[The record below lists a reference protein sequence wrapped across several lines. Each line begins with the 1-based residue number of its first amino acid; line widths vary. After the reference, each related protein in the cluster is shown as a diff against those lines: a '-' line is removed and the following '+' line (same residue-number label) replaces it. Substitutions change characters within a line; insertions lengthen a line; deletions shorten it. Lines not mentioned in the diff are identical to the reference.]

1 MAVPQQTAPPPQVYV
16 NHGGRADWN
25 HQWFK
30 YNEYIVSA
38 KHWNDHLPRTIQV
51 VYYFCGD
58 GFGEDEA
65 RQHREDFLRA
75 FSLDGWAVPLVCID
89 IRNWDQPFTLID
101 PIT

>member
-1 MAVPQQTAPPPQVYV
+1 MAVLQQTAPPPQVYV

-25 HQWFK
+25 RQRFK

-58 GFGEDEA
+58 DFGEDEA

-89 IRNWDQPFTLID
+89 IQNWDEPFTLID